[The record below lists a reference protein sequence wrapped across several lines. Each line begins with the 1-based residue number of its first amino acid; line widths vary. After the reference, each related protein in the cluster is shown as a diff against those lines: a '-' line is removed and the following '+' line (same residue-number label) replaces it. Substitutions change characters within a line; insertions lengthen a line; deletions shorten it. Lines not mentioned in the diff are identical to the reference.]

1 MENSIFIRID
11 NSFPKFTLEQKL
23 LLVAIIQQEIIW
35 SDLSKGSDIQKD
47 RITQIENYDYVKNKL
62 DKT

>member
-1 MENSIFIRID
+1 LENSIFIRID

-35 SDLSKGSDIQKD
+35 SDLSKGSDIHKD
-47 RITQIENYDYVKNKL
+47 RITKIENYDYVKNKL

>member
-1 MENSIFIRID
+1 LENSIFIRID

>member
-1 MENSIFIRID
+1 
-11 NSFPKFTLEQKL
+11 LEQKL

-35 SDLSKGSDIQKD
+35 SDLSKGSDIHKD